1 MSTASKPQTP
11 SVNVFVPDEPADHV
25 KHLNA
30 MAKGIPQARILPLK
44 NGYSPCDIAVIFGVG
59 KRQVPASYDRGAI
72 VYEHRFRER
81 KPIIIL
87 ERGFIQRDKYY
98 GVALDGLNGLGC
110 FGNANSKPDRWK
122 KLKTKI
128 KPWRNGE
135 YFLVC
140 GQVPW
145 DASVQHSNHTK
156 WVQDTIKLVES
167 LTDAPVYFR
176 PHPDVKGKVD
186 YEVPER
192 DTTWEQDLAGAKA
205 VITFNSTSSAM
216 AILEGIPIF
225 AADPGC
231 IAWGVATHEITK
243 EALANPPMLDREQWA
258 YDLAYAQW
266 TAEEMETGQPWRQ
279 LAGDG

>member
-1 MSTASKPQTP
+1 MNTADLPKRP
-11 SVNVFVPDEPADHV
+11 SINVFIPEGPADHV

-30 MAKGIPQARILPLK
+30 MAKGMPGARILPLK
-44 NGYSPCDIAVIFGVG
+44 NGYSPCDVAVIFGVG

-81 KPIIIL
+81 KPIIII
-87 ERGFIQRDKYY
+87 ERGFIRRDRYY
-98 GVALDGLNGLGC
+98 GAALDGLNGLGNFC
-110 FGNANSKPDRWK
+110 NANSPPDRWK

-128 KPWRNGE
+128 KPWRTGD

-145 DASVQHSNHTK
+145 DASVQHTNHTK
-156 WVQDTIKLVES
+156 WVQDTIKLVGG
-167 LTDAPVYFR
+167 LTDVPVLFR

-186 YEVPER
+186 YGVPER
-192 DTTWEQDLAGAKA
+192 DTTWKQDLDGAKA

-216 AILEGIPIF
+216 AVLEGIPIF
-225 AADPGC
+225 ATDPGC
-231 IAWGVATHEITK
+231 IAWDIATHEIT
-243 EALANPPMLDREQWA
+243 EETLAKPPMLDREQWA
-258 YDLAYAQW
+258 YNLAYSQW

-279 LAGDG
+279 LAGQ